1 MTALS
6 KQAGR
11 KLAIGERTMK
21 LGRLFMQLK
30 AAFDAMAQATD
41 EEMQARPTRTEVA
54 QMIGQ
59 AIEQALG
66 QRVVH
71 AVTVD
76 DMLALAQSAAGKAER
91 TLTLVDTNTD
101 AVRSEPAESA
111 ISNPAGPSLVVT
123 DA

>member
-59 AIEQALG
+59 AIEQAIG

-71 AVTVD
+71 AI
-76 DMLALAQSAAGKAER
+76 AAAGETER
-91 TLTLVDTNTD
+91 TLSLVHTNSD
-101 AVRSEPAESA
+101 ASPSEPVESA
-111 ISNPAGPSLVVT
+111 ISNPTGPALVVT